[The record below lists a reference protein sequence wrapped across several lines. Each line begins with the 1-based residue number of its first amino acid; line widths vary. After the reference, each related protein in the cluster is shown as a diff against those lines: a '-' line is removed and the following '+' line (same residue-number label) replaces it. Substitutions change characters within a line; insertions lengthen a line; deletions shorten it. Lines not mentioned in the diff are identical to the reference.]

1 VCFNYSNGV
10 PILKNISFT
19 VPPGKKV
26 AIVGAS
32 GAGSVHKRDA
42 HSRSEQEPPAG
53 IVRSPHLH
61 RVFCLSLCLSV
72 NPRSLVFC
80 IVSTT

>member
-1 VCFNYSNGV
+1 LYHAAPEIKFENVSFSYNNKV

-32 GAGSVHKRDA
+32 GAGSVHTRRRELIEGGKSDLR
-42 HSRSEQEPPAG
+42 
-53 IVRSPHLH
+53 
-61 RVFCLSLCLSV
+61 
-72 NPRSLVFC
+72 
-80 IVSTT
+80 